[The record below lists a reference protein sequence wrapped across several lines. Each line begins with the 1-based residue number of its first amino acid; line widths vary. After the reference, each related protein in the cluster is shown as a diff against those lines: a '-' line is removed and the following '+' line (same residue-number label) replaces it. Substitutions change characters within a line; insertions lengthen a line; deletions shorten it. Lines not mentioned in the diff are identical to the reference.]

1 MVVHNKRYLVRFN
14 QQLFSSKKNHKKMVG
29 DRFRIMNRNF
39 LIAVFGLFILLM
51 VISFLVGEVKG
62 QTVTSEGIT
71 ASAIMFLV
79 SFVSFFA
86 VSSLSTVNTKM
97 FMALV
102 GWLSVF
108 RFVIVGLSLLVVYN
122 FTSMSIW
129 TFAVCLILSYIV
141 FQITEVYY
149 LIQKLKSK

>member
-1 MVVHNKRYLVRFN
+1 
-14 QQLFSSKKNHKKMVG
+14 
-29 DRFRIMNRNF
+29 MNRNF
-39 LIAVFGLFILLM
+39 LIVVSGLFILLM
-51 VISFLVGEVKG
+51 VVSFLIGEVKG
-62 QTVTSEGIT
+62 HTVTAEGIT
-71 ASAIMFLV
+71 ASLIMFLV

-97 FMALV
+97 FMALI

-108 RFVIVGLSLLVVYN
+108 RFVMVGLSLIVVYN

-129 TFAVCLILSYIV
+129 TFAVCLIISYIV